1 MPNVFLEAW
10 ARSIPVASLEYDPD
24 GRIEARALG
33 VAARGS
39 TPELINGL
47 RRIHRDPELRAT
59 LGRNGAEYVREVHDP
74 AVVGDSWAELLRQV
88 ERH

>member
-1 MPNVFLEAW
+1 
-10 ARSIPVASLEYDPD
+10 
-24 GRIEARALG
+24 
-33 VAARGS
+33 
-39 TPELINGL
+39 
-47 RRIHRDPELRAT
+47 